1 MFMTSEQM
9 TAEQRVQ
16 KAIVSIM
23 QNPKYIALAGILML
37 GDRVVV
43 SAEDWH
49 YGTPTACTNGK
60 DEMYH
65 RDFVGKLNDAEL
77 RFLIL
82 HESYHKLYKHL
93 TTWKW
98 INDINPN
105 EANVCMD
112 FVINVKLRDDNKDG
126 FATMTG
132 ELASGCYDEK

>member
-23 QNPKYIALAGILML
+23 QTPKYIALAGILML
-37 GDRVVV
+37 GERVVV
-43 SAEDWH
+43 DADQWK
-49 YGTPTACTNGK
+49 YGIPTACTNGK

-82 HESYHKLYKHL
+82 RLTSVWTLLSMSSYVM
-93 TTWKW
+93 TTKTALL
-98 INDINPN
+98 P
-105 EANVCMD
+105 
-112 FVINVKLRDDNKDG
+112 
-126 FATMTG
+126 
-132 ELASGCYDEK
+132 